1 MAIKDVQFY
10 NAESSKYSKKRYPK
24 VTLTYTQ
31 FFFKKRLE
39 IILRKMSPLIQNKKN
54 ISILEIGCADG
65 IVVRNLRSFFPD
77 TFSKLVGI
85 DTSPGMINVAKTNE
99 ANTGINFFIRSDFES
114 LQKFDFIFEIGVI
127 NYADLDTEI
136 KFGAENLKND
146 GYFVCT
152 VAATSSL
159 SNIFKRNPH
168 EYNNF
173 LSYGSYE
180 KSFRKFFDIEK
191 SFPVGLFIPFLWR
204 MPLLAG
210 FLQPFVEI
218 ILRPLVPNIF
228 HEKIYILKKR

>member
-1 MAIKDVQFY
+1 MNSILKSKEHDSQIFEGVVLDGEVVDGLEFQSCMFKKCDFLDCDLGGTDFLECVFEDCNLRLSTFVGSSFKDVKFL
-10 NAESSKYSKKRYPK
+10 N
-24 VTLTYTQ
+24 
-31 FFFKKRLE
+31 
-39 IILRKMSPLIQNKKN
+39 
-54 ISILEIGCADG
+54 
-65 IVVRNLRSFFPD
+65 
-77 TFSKLVGI
+77 SKLVGI